1 MKKISL
7 LLLLILALCLIFT
20 ACGQTVATEIIAR
33 WEDGEEYV
41 FNITKAN
48 WDYAPVV
55 VNGNDYVKYPRTAYE
70 NISASKDEL
79 VPEDIGGTYSMKL
92 NKTESKF
99 TLTTEQYL
107 YVQYADAALANLG
120 LTNLAENADWKQ
132 FVVGADETCPL
143 EQKEGYTILLS
154 HDLSTVVFEQT
165 SAQRPLSSTN
175 KREGFYIG
183 KTHQEITRYD
193 LSTVYDWENNKVTVS
208 ENGAEKHSGK
218 LNPSA
223 KFIDANQM
231 LLYVRSLDKQ
241 SNKFQDSPSVQVFS
255 PVACS
260 SYKANI
266 TYFQYACRALLL
278 DEKGEDVPVVL
289 NSVCVVVDGS
299 VLLNQL
305 NLPDTVNKD
314 NSNLDVL
321 LDASANQNKYTTV
334 SFRSGLVNYELQ
346 SHDAKVLE
354 AITVKSSAE
363 EQK

>member
-7 LLLLILALCLIFT
+7 LLLLILALCLTLT
-20 ACGQTVATEIIAR
+20 ACRQTVATEIIAR

-55 VNGNDYVKYPRTAYE
+55 VNGNDYAKYPRIAAE
-70 NISASKDEL
+70 NISSSKDEL

-92 NKTESKF
+92 GKTDAKF
-99 TLTTEQYL
+99 TLTTEQFL

-120 LTNLAENADWKQ
+120 LTNLAENAGWKN
-132 FVVGADETCPL
+132 FVVGASDTCPL

-175 KREGFYIG
+175 EREGFYIG
-183 KTHQEITRYD
+183 KTHQETTNYK
-193 LSTVYDWENNKVTVS
+193 LATTYDWEKNKVTVM
-208 ENGAEKHSGK
+208 ENGVEKHSEK

-223 KFIDANQM
+223 KFIDANQI

-255 PVACS
+255 PVAGG
-260 SYKANI
+260 SYKASL

-278 DEKGEDVPVVL
+278 NEKGEDVPVVL

-299 VLLNQL
+299 ILLTQF

-314 NSNLDVL
+314 ATLDAL
-321 LDASANQNKYTTV
+321 IDASANQNKYTTV
-334 SFRSGLVNYELQ
+334 SFRAGLINYELQ

-354 AITVKSSAE
+354 TITVKSSAE
-363 EQK
+363 EQE